1 MITAA
6 GLVPL
11 ASAQESARA
20 KRVLVYTVS
29 AGYEH
34 EVAHRMRRDELSI
47 VEKALVDLGRT
58 SGAFEVVPTRDA
70 AAFEAQNL
78 AKFDAVF
85 FYTTGDLPLSD
96 LQRAALF
103 AYVEGGGG
111 FAGAH
116 CATDTFPSVPEYGEM
131 IGARFDGH
139 PWHEKVGVVVE
150 DTSHVATR
158 HLGMRFELSDEIYQ
172 FTTPFDRAR
181 MHVLL
186 SLDTASVDLAK
197 EGVHRADRDF
207 ALCWTKPV
215 GKGRVFYTALGHEPA
230 LWKDERFL
238 KLLAGGLRWSMRAE
252 ERPTL
257 SKQDQPYRDFAST
270 HAGDAAKG
278 FELFRRESGPMCF
291 RCHRANG
298 VGGDVGPDLS
308 GVARRLAPEEI
319 LDAVL
324 APSMSIERGYA
335 AVSLELTSGLDVFG
349 RILKETDKA
358 ITLSDTNGQPH
369 EVPTR
374 DILSRSE
381 SHVSVMPDGLA
392 RTLSP
397 QEFADLYAYVLTL
410 KVPPALPTAP
420 PTDPPK

>member
-1 MITAA
+1 VITLA
-6 GLVPL
+6 GVAPLVI
-11 ASAQESARA
+11 AQESAPT

-34 EVAHRMRRDELSI
+34 EVAHRVRPDELSI
-47 VEKALVDLGRT
+47 VEKALVDLGR
-58 SGAFEVVPTRDA
+58 SSNAFEAVPTRDA
-70 AAFEAQNL
+70 AAFEPQNL
-78 AKFDAVF
+78 SKFDAVF

-96 LQRAALF
+96 AQRAALF
-103 AYVEGGGG
+103 AFVEGGGG

-116 CATDTFPSVPEYGEM
+116 CATDTLPSVPEYGEM

-139 PWHEKVGVVVE
+139 PWHQRVLIVVE
-150 DTSHVATR
+150 DVSHAATR
-158 HLGMRFELSDEIYQ
+158 HLGPELGIADEIYQ
-172 FTTPFDRAR
+172 FTMPFDRAR

-186 SLDTASVDLAK
+186 SLDTATVDLAQA
-197 EGVHRADRDF
+197 GVHRADRDF
-207 ALCWTKPV
+207 ALCWTKPW
-215 GKGRVFYTALGHEPA
+215 GKGRVFYTALGHQPD

-238 KLLAGGLRWSMRAE
+238 KLVDGGLRWSMHAE
-252 ERPTL
+252 ERPAL
-257 SKQDQPYRDFAST
+257 SKQDQTYRDFASS

-298 VGGDVGPDLS
+298 AGGDVGPDLS

-324 APSMSIERGYA
+324 APSTSIERGYA
-335 AVSLELTSGLDVFG
+335 AVSLELTNGLNVFG
-349 RILKETDKA
+349 RILKETDKT
-358 ITLSDTNGQPH
+358 ITMSDTNGLPH
-369 EVPTR
+369 DVPIADVVNRT
-374 DILSRSE
+374 E

-392 RTLSP
+392 RTLSQ

-410 KVPPALPTAP
+410 KVPAAPT
-420 PTDPPK
+420 PTPTVPPK